1 MSAAGA
7 LSAART
13 SRLSAPARARLAELP
28 STMALAAHPLVMFL
42 ACVATVAAGS
52 PNCTA
57 GAASACPPPVCAQCC
72 KTWKTPDLCA
82 VCVEKECA
90 AKPPPPTTD
99 VCARRTPADANSTCA
114 PECVE
119 HCAHKPWSP
128 CMQGC
133 DLCTAAKPLF
143 IAVLLPFFGRSAVD
157 WLLIRVVQRAGDSEL
172 QRAAIGA
179 AVACLLSGAWAIFSG
194 EETTWGSK

>member
-1 MSAAGA
+1 MSAGA

-90 AKPPPPTTD
+90 AKPPPPTTL
-99 VCARRTPADANSTCA
+99 
-114 PECVE
+114 
-119 HCAHKPWSP
+119 
-128 CMQGC
+128 Q
-133 DLCTAAKPLF
+133 PLF
-143 IAVLLPFFGRSAVD
+143 IAVLLPFFGRSAID
-157 WLLIRVVQRAGDSEL
+157 WLLIRAVQRAGDSEL